1 MRDPVVDKAP
11 GATTYRTSVTQGK
24 RIHGLDGLRGLAAL
38 SVVGFHAHT
47 AFDAFPN
54 WWGKGYLAVD
64 FFMMLSGYVMART
77 YEERMREGLGAAAFF
92 KLRYRRLWL
101 TMAIGSLIGIP
112 YLWALTD
119 DPLRFTASLV
129 LNLALIPAPL
139 NNELFPLNGP
149 AWSIFYELLANVL
162 HVVLFWRL
170 SSRVL
175 LTLAIVLLMLL
186 GIFAQAKGDVDFG
199 ALAPAFAFTIV
210 RSLAAYTCGILLW
223 RHWRDEPGIKVPAAL
238 PFIALPLLMLTPFTA
253 LGWAYDLAFIALA
266 CPLLIA
272 GGLRLHGVARWAAW
286 SGALSFP
293 LYAVHAPVLRAAVLA
308 GIDAVEAALLAVLA
322 GIALTWW
329 LSHRQQRAKRMAS
342 T

>member
-1 MRDPVVDKAP
+1 
-11 GATTYRTSVTQGK
+11 VTQTN

-38 SVVGFHAHT
+38 GVVGFHAHT
-47 AFDAFPN
+47 TFDAFPN
-54 WWGKGYLAVD
+54 WWAKGYLAVD

-77 YEERMREGLGAAAFF
+77 YEQRMREGLGTAAFC

-112 YLWALTD
+112 YLWVMTD
-119 DPLRFTASLV
+119 DPLRFAGSLV

-149 AWSIFYELLANVL
+149 AWSIFYELLANLL
-162 HVVLFWRL
+162 HAALLWRMPD
-170 SSRVL
+170 RVL
-175 LTLAIVLLMLL
+175 VTLVAVLLVLL
-186 GIFAQAKGDVDFG
+186 GIFARAKGDIDFG
-199 ALAPAFAFTIV
+199 ALAPAYKFTIV
-210 RSLAAYTCGILLW
+210 RALAAYTCGILLW
-223 RHWRDEPGIKVPAAL
+223 RHWRDQPGIKVPPAL
-238 PFIALPLLMLTPFTA
+238 PFIALPVLMLTPFTA
-253 LGWAYDLAFIALA
+253 LGWGYDLAFIALA

-272 GGLRLHGVARWAAW
+272 GGLRLQGAARWAAL

-293 LYAVHAPVLRAAVLA
+293 LYAIHAPVLRAAKLA
-308 GIDAVEAALLAVLA
+308 GIAPVLAAMLALLA

-329 LSHRQQRAKRMAS
+329 LSHRQQRAKRPPS